1 MTWLASEA
9 GAGAHIPLDTG
20 GAIAQIPHLHV
31 DAGLNRHKIR
41 RLTEVDNT
49 VLALDRVVG
58 LTAVEPMAVHAD
70 AHAAA
75 AMPGPHCA
83 GPG

>member
-1 MTWLASEA
+1 M
-9 GAGAHIPLDTG
+9 GRPM
-20 GAIAQIPHLHV
+20 
-31 DAGLNRHKIR
+31 
-41 RLTEVDNT
+41 LT
-49 VLALDRVVG
+49 LDRVVG
-58 LTAVEPMAVHAD
+58 LTAVDPLAVHAD